1 MAATFQITDNS
12 SNSLSL
18 TTQGKVVDSGGN
30 VTGTWTTNANNDIVV
45 QGNPDQNGNAP
56 APDLIP
62 ACWIFNDKNQFC
74 VEDSSGTEL
83 LNFNTAIADNFPSY
97 ELRNTQLRVRPED
110 SFAFEFFITGDWSM
124 DDKHQ
129 LTFTANGKSSTI
141 VGILADNK
149 SRFTYRFRDLDQP
162 AISNRLT
169 FTGKWEQKTVD
180 GQPNL
185 SFHYKATDGTEKTFE
200 MPGKLIVQRGT
211 NQFRYTYD
219 KDNRTF
225 GITLLGFLKVS
236 ENFEITYTIDK
247 QESGEGDE
255 LVAKTTFVLQ
265 ASFHGNQF
273 DGDLTLAL
281 VKDDASPGDFLLTL
295 TGEYTA
301 VTGDTSVMVG
311 FKFSQVRRGRK
322 VTTKFGF
329 GGSFTWKNGHIAYQ
343 FSAGDGTVDLMLDL
357 NIKLRDGGSVDS
369 RLEIHGADGE
379 VKSITFLFG
388 VTF

>member
-1 MAATFQITDNS
+1 MAASFQITDN
-12 SNSLSL
+12 NNNDFSL
-18 TTQGKVVDSGGN
+18 TTQGKALDSNGDAM
-30 VTGTWTTNANNDIVV
+30 GTWTTSSTNEIIV
-45 QGNPDQNGNAP
+45 QGNPDQDGNEP
-56 APDLIP
+56 APIVIP
-62 ACWIFNDKNQFC
+62 ATWKFNNKNQLC
-74 VEDSSGTEL
+74 VADESGTEL

-97 ELRNTQLRVRPED
+97 ELRDSKLRIRPED
-110 SFAFEFFITGDWSM
+110 SFDFEFFLFGDWSM
-124 DDKHQ
+124 NDQHQ
-129 LTFTANGKSSTI
+129 LTFTANGVSSTI

-149 SRFTYRFRDLDQP
+149 SRFTYRFRDLAQP

-169 FTGKWEQKTVD
+169 FTGKWEQATVD

-185 SFHYKATDGTEKTFE
+185 TFHYKGIDGSDQVFQ

-281 VKDDASPGDFLLTL
+281 VKDDASPGDYLLSL

-311 FKFSQVRRGRK
+311 FKFSQVRNGRK

-343 FSAGDGTVDLMLDL
+343 FSAGDGTVSLMLDL

-369 RLEIHGADGE
+369 RLEIHGANGE